1 MGQFPPGQSQQKP
14 LCPFHPPLPCGRLC
28 WGCCSRG
35 GHRSRS
41 PERPFSAPTPIP
53 SPGLNPLRRGLGQA
67 QTKSSL
73 GSAQGAGGAPGA
85 PGPAVTHMGSPWH
98 PTPLTLHLITVQV
111 LAQNF
116 TKLLFWF
123 VFFPFLKGILRL
135 STFSYTKLALMRSKI
150 NRVTRHKNQ
159 VFIRRDPTKRF
170 MENNAFNT

>member
-1 MGQFPPGQSQQKP
+1 MGQFPPGQSQQKA
-14 LCPFHPPLPCGRLC
+14 LCPFHPSLPCGRLC

-41 PERPFSAPTPIP
+41 PERPFSAPTSIP

-98 PTPLTLHLITVQV
+98 QTPFTLHLSDHGSSLSTELHQV
-111 LAQNF
+111 VVL
-116 TKLLFWF
+116 
-123 VFFPFLKGILRL
+123 VCFFPLFKRYFATFKVFL
-135 STFSYTKLALMRSKI
+135 
-150 NRVTRHKNQ
+150 HK
-159 VFIRRDPTKRF
+159 TCSHAK
-170 MENNAFNT
+170 